1 MRYIGRMKNSLGGEI
16 ALCSV
21 LALGLL
27 GFAGCDKADS
37 GSEKS
42 PSAEIAAVPTATPT
56 AAVPTATPTTTAKAD
71 PGEASCAG
79 ADKDKH
85 DGADC
90 MKKSAEAGE
99 GMGCNKWDKAAAAIG
114 KQEIP
119 ADASWQVL
127 KVEGMTCGGCE
138 RRIIANLG
146 KLEGVVAVEADS
158 ELGQVRVAV
167 ASGNSGASSA
177 ASAKI
182 SELGYTVQ

>member
-1 MRYIGRMKNSLGGEI
+1 MRYMVRMKNSLRGEI
-16 ALCSV
+16 AFCSV

-37 GSEKS
+37 ASEKT
-42 PSAEIAAVPTATPT
+42 PSAEIAVVPTAT
-56 AAVPTATPTTTAKAD
+56 ATTTAKAD

-79 ADKDKH
+79 ADKEKH
-85 DGADC
+85 AGADC

-99 GMGCNKWDKAAAAIG
+99 GMGCNKWDEAAAAIG
-114 KQEIP
+114 KQDIP
-119 ADASWQVL
+119 EDASWQVL

-167 ASGNSGASSA
+167 ASGNSKASNA